1 MNVTSQVMRAHD
13 RKTETLHNDLIFGWF
28 ADNQLELASDD
39 QAQMFDEALAKLAAI
54 ASTRAIHEGET
65 LYLEGDSAERCYE
78 VLEGCLRLVSILPD
92 GTRHVGEFLHRGDL
106 LGFGPE
112 PIHLHTVEAV
122 SDVRILSFPR
132 PAFFKIANENPVLA
146 SAINLALAKMA
157 ARATQRFRM
166 VACFGAVGRVAVF
179 LLDYAKQSATQK
191 NSGLQAHE
199 PERGGSGNLN
209 VKAITRGF
217 THLPMRR
224 CDIADHIGLSVETVC
239 RAITK
244 LRAKG
249 FIVMPDPHH
258 FFIPKPRQLERFVLN
273 NEKL

>member
-1 MNVTSQVMRAHD
+1 MNVATQVMRAHD

-28 ADNQLELASDD
+28 ANKRLDPADGD
-39 QAQMFDEALAKLAAI
+39 QARLFDDALTKLAAI
-54 ASTRAIHEGET
+54 ASTRSLREGET
-65 LYLEGDSAERCYE
+65 LYLEGDSAERCCE
-78 VLEGCLRLVSILPD
+78 VVQGCMRLVSILPD

-106 LGFGPE
+106 LGFGPQ
-112 PIHLHTVEAV
+112 PIHQHTVEAV

-146 SAINLALAKMA
+146 SAINLELAKMA
-157 ARATQRFRM
+157 ERATKRFRM

-179 LLDYAKQSATQK
+179 LLDYARQAGALQSV
-191 NSGLQAHE
+191 AHE
-199 PERGGSGNLN
+199 NANIDVVSQQF
-209 VKAITRGF
+209 V
-217 THLPMRR
+217 HLPMRR

-249 FIVMPDPHH
+249 LIVMPDPHH
-258 FFIPKPRQLERFVLN
+258 FTIPSDKQLERYILHDDR
-273 NEKL
+273 L

>member
-28 ADNQLELASDD
+28 ADNQLELANVD
-39 QAQMFDEALAKLAAI
+39 QADLFDEALAKLAAI
-54 ASTRAIHEGET
+54 ASTRSLREGET

-78 VLEGCLRLVSILPD
+78 VLVGCLRLVSILPD

-112 PIHLHTVEAV
+112 PIHSHTVEAV

-179 LLDYAKQSATQK
+179 LLDYAKQAVTQQ
-191 NSGLQAHE
+191 SRELQGRE
-199 PERGGSGNLN
+199 QQRCGSGNAN
-209 VKAITRGF
+209 IKAILQGF

-244 LRAKG
+244 LRTKG

-258 FFIPKPRQLERFVLN
+258 FSIPKPRQLERFVLN
-273 NEKL
+273 DEKF